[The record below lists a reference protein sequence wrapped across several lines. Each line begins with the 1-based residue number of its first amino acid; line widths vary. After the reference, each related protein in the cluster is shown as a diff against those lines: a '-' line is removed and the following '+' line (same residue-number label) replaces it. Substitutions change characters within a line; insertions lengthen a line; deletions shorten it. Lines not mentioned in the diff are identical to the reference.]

1 MHDAQTPHSRDQ
13 RPDYS
18 DEISLVDLVATFIRR
33 RRVFYAVFV
42 AVTLAGLAYALL
54 TPNKYEYV
62 SLIQVAQKDETRFI
76 QPPKTAIATLEN
88 RWLPEVQTAYRAKY
102 DKKMPFE
109 VAFSNPDDTG
119 LIRFNSSTI
128 GENSKAVEAA
138 HKTLIS
144 KVSDYQ
150 GRLIKTEQASLK
162 NQIQSLERTVDLLKG
177 EKETGEAIAGAIE
190 KRSRL
195 ELELEGLDEV
205 EVLVT
210 SRQSPGRIAPKRSL
224 IMVLTAFL
232 GAMLGVIVAFMSE
245 FAVSV
250 REHLANE
257 GAK

>member
-1 MHDAQTPHSRDQ
+1 MHDAQNPTPSDQ

-54 TPNKYEYV
+54 TPNKYQYV

-119 LIRFNSSTI
+119 LIRFNSSAI
-128 GENSKAVEAA
+128 DENSRAVESA
-138 HKTLIS
+138 HETLIS

-162 NQIQSLERTVDLLKG
+162 SQIQSLERTVELLKG
-177 EKETGEAIAGAIE
+177 EKETGEAIASAIE

-224 IMVLTAFL
+224 IMIMAGFL
-232 GAMLGVIVAFMSE
+232 GLMMGVFMAFMSE
-245 FAVSV
+245 FAASV
-250 REHLANE
+250 RDRLASE
-257 GAK
+257 GAQ